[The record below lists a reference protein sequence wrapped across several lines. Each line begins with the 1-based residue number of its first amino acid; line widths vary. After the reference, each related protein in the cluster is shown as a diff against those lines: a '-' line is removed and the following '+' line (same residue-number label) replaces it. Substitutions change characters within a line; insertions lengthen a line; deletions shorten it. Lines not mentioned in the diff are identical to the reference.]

1 MIVQDLVTIDSLCTF
16 HVMHITTY
24 ICTEVNKENIYIIL
38 RADRQITKMIRINQ
52 ALQLYN
58 WHHTF
63 NYWNCIHIKIY
74 ALHFIIDWYILVTWY
89 LSPHHPQQKELCF
102 TDVWKLH
109 QNSSLSEWGAL
120 IWDSPSFTRRTQSFT
135 PPSGPSSLHGSA
147 CCTNFITSMM

>member
-16 HVMHITTY
+16 HVMHIY
-24 ICTEVNKENIYIIL
+24 WCKPLHNIEG
-38 RADRQITKMIRINQ
+38 RQTNYKMIRINQ